1 MAPFRIISFDSGGVR
16 GALSA
21 RILKRLAAKFPNLIA
36 RTHLFAGT
44 STGSLIALG
53 LAYNKPAEDID
64 NLFCYDNMKKVFSP
78 AHVNVFRPKFDNT
91 ELTRLLLTVF
101 PEDLTLSSLKKYV
114 FVPAFYVGSEE
125 ADAWTP
131 VFFNNLPFSQS
142 SESTAISVALSSSAA
157 PTYFPSHNNHID
169 GGVMLTSPA
178 AAPIIYAKNAF
189 QDQYTFSD
197 FRLLSIGTGKNP
209 LCISQNTARW
219 GLLHWGINLFHEI
232 KLPLIEILLND
243 TTSLEVFY
251 AKQLIKHNFFRINPK
266 LDTLLELDDY
276 KKIPLL
282 KEIADQ
288 INLDD
293 AYAFIDKYFLN

>member
-1 MAPFRIISFDSGGVR
+1 MTPFRIISFDSGGVR
-16 GALSA
+16 GALST
-21 RILKRLAAKFPNLIA
+21 RIIKRLSDKFPSLVS

-53 LAYNKPAEDID
+53 LANNQSVEDLD
-64 NLFCYDNMKKVFSP
+64 NLFCYENMKNIFSP
-78 AHVNVFRPKFDNT
+78 SHINLFRPKFDNT
-91 ELTRLLLTVF
+91 ELTRLLLTIF
-101 PEDLTLSSLKKYV
+101 PKDLTLSGLKKHV
-114 FVPAFYVGSEE
+114 FVPAFNVGNQ
-125 ADAWTP
+125 DTHAWSP
-131 VFFNNLPFSQS
+131 VFFNNLPFSPN

-169 GGVMLTSPA
+169 GGVMLTSPT

-189 QDQYTFSD
+189 QDQYDFSD

-209 LCISQNTARW
+209 LCISQNTTKW
-219 GLLHWGINLFHEI
+219 GLLHWGINPFHNI

-282 KEIADQ
+282 KEIANQ

-293 AYAFIDKYFLN
+293 AYAFIDEYFLK